1 MASLAFIAVSTFAPG
16 WTFLQFATVFHR
28 LFNHNS
34 ANPLEANWHG
44 FWTFTASTPRQ
55 KIAGNGVSTMFD
67 IENLMHLGVFNQ
79 LIPIWQVF
87 FFIASLLPFLLWNRV
102 KICLLITYMFT
113 YYLGFMVQFGEYISS
128 SGSMQPFV
136 LYALSGLAIAVFF
149 VATIFTEEPEKT
161 KVRWV
166 RFSQETDDEGRQA
179 RRHHSDPVEAAI
191 NVTNASDLE
200 H

>member
-1 MASLAFIAVSTFAPG
+1 MPFGLFVLADT
-16 WTFLQFATVFHR
+16 T
-28 LFNHNS
+28 
-34 ANPLEANWHG
+34 
-44 FWTFTASTPRQ
+44 
-55 KIAGNGVSTMFD
+55 KIGRSETENNMFD

-113 YYLGFMVQFGEYISS
+113 YYLGFMVQFGDYISR

-136 LYALSGLAIAVFF
+136 LYSLSGLAIAVFF
-149 VATIFTEEPEKT
+149 VATIFTEQPEKT

-166 RFSQETDDEGRQA
+166 RFSRQPDDEERPA
-179 RRHHSDPVEAAI
+179 RMRHSDPVEAAI
-191 NVTNASDLE
+191 NVTNASDTE
-200 H
+200 R

>member
-1 MASLAFIAVSTFAPG
+1 MLNFSSRVQICTPMDNFRNFLTYFPVFPIIIRLIHRQQIGMAFGHL
-16 WTFLQFATVFHR
+16 
-28 LFNHNS
+28 LFK
-34 ANPLEANWHG
+34 
-44 FWTFTASTPRQ
+44 TPRR
-55 KIAGNGVSTMFD
+55 KIDESETEYNMFD

-113 YYLGFMVQFGEYISS
+113 YYLGFMVQFGDYISS

-136 LYALSGLAIAVFF
+136 LYSLSGLAIAVFF
-149 VATIFTEEPEKT
+149 VATIFTEQPEKT

-166 RFSQETDDEGRQA
+166 RFSQQPDDDERPT
-179 RRHHSDPVEAAI
+179 RMRHSDPVEAAI
-191 NVTNASDLE
+191 NVTNVSDTE
-200 H
+200 R